1 MSSQVQESHILKRC
15 HDLLE
20 GKEDFGTVEDVYER
34 LTEEFLQYN
43 EIPEQPT
50 AEQASVKVEVKTEAG
65 IDPLDDDAE
74 TEVAFGPQSVCAV
87 KGEIKEEANHP
98 ESTGE
103 GSSLNPLEGIFG
115 KQVKKEILAGDEVG
129 GGSMS
134 AGNRFC
140 LN

>member
-1 MSSQVQESHILKRC
+1 ME
-15 HDLLE
+15 E
-20 GKEDFGTVEDVYER
+20 VYER

-74 TEVAFGPQSVCAV
+74 TEVAFGPQSVYAV

>member
-1 MSSQVQESHILKRC
+1 MSSQVPESHIQKRC

-50 AEQASVKVEVKTEAG
+50 MEQASVKVEVKTEAG

-103 GSSLNPLEGIFG
+103 GSSHQSILWRRFLE
-115 KQVKKEILAGDEVG
+115 
-129 GGSMS
+129 
-134 AGNRFC
+134 NR
-140 LN
+140 